1 MQNDIFSMVGKNV
14 VFTGG
19 CGNLGKVMVKAL
31 LDYGA
36 NVAVP
41 NRSDKFDA
49 SYDAYKAAG
58 KLVVI
63 PTDLKK
69 TEDTRKAFL
78 KAEEIFGKIKADFYA
93 GCCDDEET
101 KVAIKEIKDK
111 NPQLTFDIG
120 I

>member
-1 MQNDIFSMVGKNV
+1 MQNDIFSMEGKTV

-41 NRSDKFDA
+41 NRTDKFDA

-63 PTDLKK
+63 PADLKK
-69 TEDTRKAFL
+69 TEDTKAAFA
-78 KAEEIFGKIKADFYA
+78 KAEEILSEKNVLTPDLGGSAKTSQV
-93 GCCDDEET
+93 GDEVIR
-101 KVAIKEIKDK
+101 K
-111 NPQLTFDIG
+111 LTEV
-120 I
+120 

>member
-1 MQNDIFSMVGKNV
+1 MQNDLFSMEGKTV

-41 NRSDKFDA
+41 NRTDKFDA
-49 SYDAYKAAG
+49 SYDSYKATG

-63 PTDLKK
+63 PADLKK
-69 TEDTRKAFL
+69 TEDTKAAFA
-78 KAEEIFGKIKADFYA
+78 KAEEIVGKIDVLVNCAAYGGGAGGKAA
-93 GCCDDEET
+93 GRKTAGECPRRDS
-101 KVAIKEIKDK
+101 
-111 NPQLTFDIG
+111 
-120 I
+120 

>member
-1 MQNDIFSMVGKNV
+1 M

-41 NRSDKFDA
+41 NRTDRFDA

-58 KLVVI
+58 KAGVI
-63 PTDLKK
+63 RFTRTCASQLACRNIRVNSITPASNIEFIGRLSKK
-69 TEDTRKAFL
+69 PMMKRTG
-78 KAEEIFGKIKADFYA
+78 KAEELNG
-93 GCCDDEET
+93 
-101 KVAIKEIKDK
+101 AILLLAS
-111 NPQLTFDIG
+111 NASS
-120 I
+120 